1 MSVNEADPIAAA
13 HAAARARWPDIA
25 LPLEAFAEHLRA
37 RPEAECSEDV
47 FLACAC
53 LARDPAALA
62 VLERELVDVVS
73 GAVGSLERAD
83 DVAAEAAQ
91 ATRVALLVEG
101 RSGGGPAL
109 ASYAGR
115 GALRRFIRVVAVRE
129 AMRLRDQRRRMVA
142 VDDQSMLDALIPPG
156 DPALSQIK
164 NEAAA
169 HVRAA
174 FLEALGELERRE
186 RTALR
191 MHLLDGLTVDEVAP
205 VFQIHRATAA
215 RWIAA
220 ARDRLLSIARR
231 KLEARLALDRGEV
244 DSLIRLARSRLDFG
258 NALKSSDS

>member
-1 MSVNEADPIAAA
+1 
-13 HAAARARWPDIA
+13 
-25 LPLEAFAEHLRA
+25 
-37 RPEAECSEDV
+37 
-47 FLACAC
+47 
-53 LARDPAALA
+53 
-62 VLERELVDVVS
+62 
-73 GAVGSLERAD
+73 
-83 DVAAEAAQ
+83 
-91 ATRVALLVEG
+91 
-101 RSGGGPAL
+101 
-109 ASYAGR
+109 
-115 GALRRFIRVVAVRE
+115 
-129 AMRLRDQRRRMVA
+129 
-142 VDDQSMLDALIPPG
+142 MLDALIPPG